1 MDPNITNETYFDDDL
16 PLSEPHFDEEAT
28 LLSAQPV
35 VALTDI
41 EAKSR
46 VRKRLA
52 FGVAMFFS
60 IIAGALGAT
69 FIYKYKN
76 QRDAAIV
83 VKTAVPGVN
92 ALTASQGLPVATAD
106 ADRAGPVSISRSVPA
121 AEVDQNKPARVKAA
135 KRTIDDQ
142 SQTELRRQP
151 EDAKQLRR
159 RQEREAVQDPRRRR
173 HKSDDLARI
182 REIFEGSQP

>member
-1 MDPNITNETYFDDDL
+1 MQPNITNETYFDDDL

-46 VRKRLA
+46 TRKRLA

-69 FIYKYKN
+69 FIYKYKS

-83 VKTAVPGVN
+83 VKTAIPGVN
-92 ALTASQGLPVATAD
+92 AATASAGVPVAQD
-106 ADRAGPVSISRSVPA
+106 ATVAGAGTISEAASPNAGQGKSASV
-121 AEVDQNKPARVKAA
+121 KTR
-135 KRTIDDQ
+135 KRTVDDQ
-142 SQTELRRQP
+142 SEFESRRQQP
-151 EDAKQLRR
+151 DGRQLRK
-159 RQEREAVQDPRRRR
+159 RQDREVFQETRRRR
-173 HKSDDLARI
+173 HKADDLARI